1 MRTEEIPREAW
12 VQRLNEFTTIHDG
25 WLVSLEVLG
34 PELGAQP
41 EIRNVP
47 LLGVSSDRSEGDGTI
62 AVSVARS
69 TTEHLTHMIHAV
81 TRSYVERTDDGADVA
96 LQIESADGARAILRF
111 RAAVLPETVDVIV
124 RH

>member
-69 TTEHLTHMIHAV
+69 T
-81 TRSYVERTDDGADVA
+81 RSISRT
-96 LQIESADGARAILRF
+96 
-111 RAAVLPETVDVIV
+111 
-124 RH
+124 